1 MINCDDKIF
10 SVGQKLPA
18 LNSTGIV
25 FTNGCFDILHPGH
38 LKYLYEASQ
47 LGDKLLVGLNSDNS
61 IMRIIGKIRPFNNFD
76 YRATMLSYFH
86 FIDFII
92 EFDEDTPE
100 DLIKLIRPFIIV
112 KGGDYKEKKIA
123 GSDYIVTNNG
133 RIVHIDFIDGF
144 STTKI
149 IEKIKNS

>member
-1 MINCDDKIF
+1 MINCNDKIF

-18 LNSTGIV
+18 LNSTEIV

-47 LGDKLLVGLNSDNS
+47 LGDKFLVGLNSDNS
-61 IMRIIGKIRPFNNFD
+61 IMRIKGKNRPINNFD
-76 YRATMLSYFH
+76 FRATMLSYFH

-100 DLIKLIRPFIIV
+100 DLIKSLRPSIIV

-123 GSDYIVTNNG
+123 GSDFIISNNG
-133 RIVHIDFIDGF
+133 KIVLIDFIDGF
-144 STTKI
+144 SSTKI
-149 IEKIKNS
+149 VEKIKNS